1 MSSKK
6 RKAALTLALCIL
18 ALAASIGLAVFLTV
32 RSEEPAEQPAASD
45 SVAEQQPAEP
55 TAEPV
60 PEATPE
66 PTPEP
71 TPAPTPEPTPVV
83 FPDVEQQPATVYPEG
98 GQPVFTVAAADGLR
112 MRSGPGTDFSRVA
125 TVPTGTQVT
134 ALGADGTDGWILVQY
149 NGSYGWLT
157 KQYLTAN

>member
-1 MSSKK
+1 MSNKK

-45 SVAEQQPAEP
+45 SVA
-55 TAEPV
+55 
-60 PEATPE
+60 
-66 PTPEP
+66 
-71 TPAPTPEPTPVV
+71 
-83 FPDVEQQPATVYPEG
+83 EQQPATVYPEG

>member
-32 RSEEPAEQPAASD
+32 RNEEPAEQPAVSD
-45 SVAEQQPAEP
+45 SVAEPA
-55 TAEPV
+55 AEPV
-60 PEATPE
+60 PEA
-66 PTPEP
+66 
-71 TPAPTPEPTPVV
+71 TPEPTPVV

>member
-1 MSSKK
+1 MSNKK

-32 RSEEPAEQPAASD
+32 RNEEPAEQPAASD

-55 TAEPV
+55 V

-66 PTPEP
+66 LTPE
-71 TPAPTPEPTPVV
+71 PTPEPTPVV

-134 ALGADGTDGWILVQY
+134 ALGVDGTDGWILVQY

>member
-1 MSSKK
+1 M
-6 RKAALTLALCIL
+6 
-18 ALAASIGLAVFLTV
+18 
-32 RSEEPAEQPAASD
+32 
-45 SVAEQQPAEP
+45 
-55 TAEPV
+55 
-60 PEATPE
+60 
-66 PTPEP
+66 
-71 TPAPTPEPTPVV
+71 V

>member
-1 MSSKK
+1 M
-6 RKAALTLALCIL
+6 
-18 ALAASIGLAVFLTV
+18 FLTV
-32 RSEEPAEQPAASD
+32 RNEEPAEQPAVSD
-45 SVAEQQPAEP
+45 SVAEPS
-55 TAEPV
+55 AEPV

-66 PTPEP
+66 PTPEL
-71 TPAPTPEPTPVV
+71 TPEPTPEPTPVV